1 VHDRQL
7 GRAIEAGESPQ
18 GCFLNGGRAFVL
30 SNSMIV
36 LTGRAEFG
44 DFDFFQSS
52 NRIAIEY
59 LKTLA
64 LHSIQN

>member
-18 GCFLNGGRAFVL
+18 GFFLNGDRAFVL
-30 SNSMIV
+30 SSSMIV
-36 LTGRAEFG
+36 PTGRAEFG
-44 DFDFFQSS
+44 DFDFFQSC

-59 LKTLA
+59 VKTLA
-64 LHSIQN
+64 LHTFQN